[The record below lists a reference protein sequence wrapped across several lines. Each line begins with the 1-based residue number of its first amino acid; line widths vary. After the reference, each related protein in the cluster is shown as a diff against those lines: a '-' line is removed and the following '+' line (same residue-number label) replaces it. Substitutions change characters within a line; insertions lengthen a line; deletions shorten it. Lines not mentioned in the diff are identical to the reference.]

1 LSAEASPQTPLGG
14 AYSAPPGSLTVF
26 RGPTSKRRRRGKR
39 GEVREGRGKEGEG
52 REEGR
57 GEERRRGGRARE
69 FVLCVGR
76 KKFSAYGKNY
86 GSHAHTVV

>member
-57 GEERRRGGRARE
+57 GEEERWERE
-69 FVLCVGR
+69 GVRPLRR
-76 KKFSAYGKNY
+76 KKKIQRLW
-86 GSHAHTVV
+86 